1 MEEEKPDGFCGGKG
15 TSIEDEEVAVIAVR
29 PELSR
34 VECGE
39 AQSRVERCD
48 RANPATPYRVDS
60 SGEECGSG
68 TDS

>member
-34 VECGE
+34 VECG
-39 AQSRVERCD
+39 D